1 LQFLAG
7 WSDTEV
13 ARRWWMLC
21 PARKTADGQPE
32 QPTQAELDAICSDPQ
47 RLAELRG
54 RLSDISW
61 FMRMVAE
68 PIARLA
74 NAEDQCS
81 GRFWLAPLELEEEG
95 TPGPQPSV
103 LPTRASDK
111 GFLPMGVEDY
121 LELLDW
127 TGRQTVTGK
136 TGTIPAHLAPV
147 LQRLG
152 IVPEGWC
159 ELATGFGRLFH
170 RVAGS
175 PASVAREALRRRG
188 LHRFRNPG
196 GRLLDA
202 ASRRG

>member
-1 LQFLAG
+1 MTGIDYDHRKLWIEQRLKFLAG
-7 WSDTEV
+7 CCQTPESSEHTSARLRIDQLQTSGEEV
-13 ARRWWMLC
+13 AGDVG
-21 PARKTADGQPE
+21 ARGN
-32 QPTQAELDAICSDPQ
+32 CS
-47 RLAELRG
+47 
-54 RLSDISW
+54 SD
-61 FMRMVAE
+61 
-68 PIARLA
+68 
-74 NAEDQCS
+74 
-81 GRFWLAPLELEEEG
+81 WLAPLELNEEG

-127 TGRQTVTGK
+127 TGRQTVAGK

-152 IVPEGWC
+152 IVPERWC

-170 RVAGS
+170 RMAGS
-175 PASVAREALRRRG
+175 PASVAREAVRRRG
-188 LHRFRNPG
+188 LHRFRKTG